1 MFEPPQKKNPH
12 QITMNQHCH
21 TARCIRQFENNGIV
35 QVKRLATDDVI
46 KCKKDNPIFCAQRV
60 WDERAEKG
68 YMAKIENDFHREV
81 DNADL
86 GINRNHTVISMYH
99 LLWCIRHHFYMNP
112 LSDATLVGEFGSGI
126 TKDQSEVV
134 ESKWG
139 AFVREN
145 GELPSRFLTSLKI
158 QQLIDMNIETY
169 SAINWGLLKAT
180 EGEFLVSDS
189 YSGVCFMP
197 ITPKLAFYANEKD
210 QEITRD
216 DLAALNNLS
225 KGQAF
230 NFHFGKDLA
239 TCYLS

>member
-1 MFEPPQKKNPH
+1 MFEPTQKGNPY
-12 QITMNQHCH
+12 QITKNQHCH
-21 TARCIRQFENNGIV
+21 TAYCIGLFENNGFV
-35 QVKRLATDDVI
+35 QVKRLATNDVI
-46 KCKKDNPIFCAQRV
+46 KCKRDNQIFCAKRV

-86 GINRNHTVISMYH
+86 GVNRNHTVISMYH
-99 LLWCIRHHFYMNP
+99 LLWYIRYHFYVNP
-112 LSDATLVGEFGSGI
+112 LSDANLVGEFGSGI

-134 ESKWG
+134 EGKWG
-139 AFVREN
+139 AFVRKN

-158 QQLIDMNIETY
+158 QQLIDMNVETY

-180 EGEFLVSDS
+180 EGEFLVSDC
-189 YSGVCFMP
+189 YRGVCFMP

-230 NFHFGKDLA
+230 NFYFGKDLTA
-239 TCYLS
+239 CFLS